1 MCLEVSSMEWPTK
14 DKVTQ
19 VIVENIVGEGK
30 KFSDLSDSWFT
41 KHLIIAIREAV
52 WLFILVAQ
60 GVYGSLTVA
69 GSTGAEL
76 DDKGYD
82 YGVDRNAA
90 KKALHLVTFEK
101 TLPQE
106 TDFLIPDG
114 FLVTTTPIANGSPI
128 KFTVVSGQNK
138 VIPAGS
144 KTVDDVIVECSEF
157 GLVGNVGDGEI
168 NLIAQ
173 AGIDRVTNSRLY
185 SKGADQESD
194 ADYRERIWD
203 KRRRPEKAGTPADW
217 EGWAKEVSGVK
228 RATCFRAARGP
239 GTVDIMILGPD
250 GSFPGQGLLDE
261 VKDYLVEK
269 YLPAD
274 MKIEDLVVAAP
285 EKVSVEIVLTSVIFS
300 NGYDMENAEPIIQ
313 SAIHNCLTAATKEV
327 KIVDIIT
334 AIAMACDAQDAS
346 RKPVLYDFVLANP
359 TANIAL
365 DARQMAAL
373 DKLTIEV

>member
-1 MCLEVSSMEWPTK
+1 MEWPTK

-19 VIVENIVGEGK
+19 VVVENIVGEGK
-30 KFSDLSDSWFT
+30 NFSDLSDSWFT

-52 WLFILVAQ
+52 WLFMLVAQ

-69 GSTGAEL
+69 GSTGTEL

-82 YGVDRNAA
+82 YGVDRNTA

-144 KTVDDVIVECSEF
+144 KTVDGVIVECSEYGF
-157 GLVGNVGDGEI
+157 VGNVGDGEI
-168 NLIAQ
+168 NLVAQ
-173 AGIDRVTNSRLY
+173 AGIDRVTNSRIY
-185 SKGADQESD
+185 SKGTDQESD

-228 RATCFRAARGP
+228 SATCFRAARGP
-239 GTVDIMILGPD
+239 GTVDILILGPD
-250 GSFPGQGLLDE
+250 GSFPEQGLIDE
-261 VKDYLVEK
+261 VKVYLVQK

-274 MKIEDLVVAAP
+274 MDENDLVVAAP
-285 EKVSVEIVLTSVIFS
+285 EKVLVNITLAEVVFS
-300 NGYDMENAEPIIQ
+300 NGCDLE
-313 SAIHNCLTAATKEV
+313 AATPVIQKAVHDCLISSVKIV

-334 AIAMACDAQDAS
+334 AITTAYDPQDAAQ
-346 RKPVLYDFVLANP
+346 KPVLYDFVLKSP
-359 TANIAL
+359 TTNINL
-365 DARQMAAL
+365 DVREMAAL
-373 DKLTIEV
+373 NILTIEV